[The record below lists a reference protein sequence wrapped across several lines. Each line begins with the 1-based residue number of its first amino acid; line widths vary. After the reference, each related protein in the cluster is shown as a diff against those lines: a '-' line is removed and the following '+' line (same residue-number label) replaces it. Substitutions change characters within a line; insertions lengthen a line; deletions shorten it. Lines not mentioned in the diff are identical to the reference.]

1 MSMFVPSSTARYLPS
16 AAVFPPAFELGKWH
30 PGQRTPGSGSLFLGV
45 GQNIGSPYPTRSW
58 PIPDRLPHP
67 TQSVYTRCD
76 IARSGCTQ
84 LLTPRP
90 WSTHAQ
96 HGRCHHGRHL
106 RRHAASNAI
115 NLSPGVPRHLRH
127 RRPSCR
133 RLHRRRATS
142 ASASVTSSATP
153 LLGPSP
159 AHAVGGCQETRPWAV
174 LPCCSYRAPE
184 PTTGLPPGPHSPA
197 GPHSADRYR
206 SLASRLPRLGQ
217 GRTPPHRCDHSTASR
232 DPATCLP
239 FLHCPVGTGS
249 PHSVQTVVH
258 FLSLRRQDIPPRN
271 IQSNILAY
279 CG

>member
-1 MSMFVPSSTARYLPS
+1 M
-16 AAVFPPAFELGKWH
+16 
-30 PGQRTPGSGSLFLGV
+30 
-45 GQNIGSPYPTRSW
+45 
-58 PIPDRLPHP
+58 
-67 TQSVYTRCD
+67 YTRCD

-96 HGRCHHGRHL
+96 HGRRHRGRHL

-217 GRTPPHRCDHSTASR
+217 GRTSPHRCDHSTASR

-271 IQSNILAY
+271 IQSNTGSSQSDTASVSSMCSGTICASRQVSCLCLNSTPTPPPSLTIVTLSDINIIMPASNHIRVVLPSAYLAS
-279 CG
+279 